1 MYDGYILA
9 PGAFDDLLNNL
20 NEKISATNA
29 QAHYNSTQHLRD
41 QDLEQRQLQ
50 KNKKSAYT
58 MTDAS
63 TSDAMPIPPDILF
76 KLHFDAKRKD
86 RALNTNNRDDDGK
99 EKDFVNVADLD
110 GQAVDDLL
118 KLIER
123 EQIKRQQPKP
133 SEIISAKN
141 RLENVMKCALLYL
154 KFLEEKINIF
164 QIFKS
169 PLNQKLSKLNP
180 SKFHILCVLNY
191 KYNENSNIIANALK

>member
-1 MYDGYILA
+1 VNDTQFKPTNDSIQNKSDVKETKPPTPIQPPPPTPQPPQVKETTSQEVQVQKPMYDGYMLA
-9 PGAFDDLLNNL
+9 PGVFDDLLNNV

-76 KLHFDAKRKD
+76 KLHFDAKRKG
-86 RALNTNNRDDDGK
+86 RAQPSSEGNIGN

-110 GQAVDDLL
+110 GEAVDDLL

-133 SEIISAKN
+133 SEIIIAKN
-141 RLENVMKCALLYL
+141 RL
-154 KFLEEKINIF
+154 KILFI
-164 QIFKS
+164 
-169 PLNQKLSKLNP
+169 
-180 SKFHILCVLNY
+180 LNY
-191 KYNENSNIIANALK
+191 